1 MLELNL
7 IPEDLKTSQKKV
19 KGVFS
24 ELNFSKIPPVPVAI
38 GIISV
43 MIACQVILGFFVF
56 VQKRQLADV
65 SRKTLNLSGQKN
77 IASALK
83 REVDEL
89 NGRFSL
95 IEGLTQG
102 SLVWSKKL
110 YDLNNA
116 IIDGIWLTSLS
127 LNYESLRTAAQA
139 HMPKGNTSDR
149 QTLVIN
155 GLAIAS
161 EAGEE
166 TATVGR
172 FIDSLKKSK
181 NFFKDFD
188 DIKLS
193 SVQRESHGNAEV
205 MNFTVIC
212 YFKQDRSYFERL
224 QG

>member
-7 IPEDLKTSQKKV
+7 MPEYLKALQKK
-19 KGVFS
+19 KRGPFP
-24 ELNFSKIPPVPVAI
+24 ELNFSKIAPVPVII

-43 MIACQVILGFFVF
+43 MIASQIILVFFAF
-56 VQKRQLADV
+56 TQKRQLADI
-65 SRKTLNLSGQKN
+65 SRKTSSLTGQKN

-83 REVDEL
+83 KEADEL
-89 NGRFSL
+89 SGRFNL
-95 IEGLTQG
+95 IEGLMQG

-127 LNYESLRTAAQA
+127 LNNESPRIAQVHA
-139 HMPKGNTSDR
+139 PKGNVVDR

-155 GLAIAS
+155 GFAVAS
-161 EAGEE
+161 AAREE
-166 TATVGR
+166 TAAVGK
-172 FIDSLKKSK
+172 FIDSLKKSAD
-181 NFFKDFD
+181 FFKDFD
-188 DIKLS
+188 DVKLS